1 LEDNKKLYDIDD
13 EDTDVIVDSVQIYI
27 QQVSQIPLLTAEEE
41 KDLAEKIAAGDKEA
55 AKKLA
60 EHNLRLVISIARK
73 YVGCGLPLLDLIQEG
88 NIGLMRAAE
97 QFDANKGFRFSTY
110 ATWWI
115 RQSISRA
122 LTDQTRTIRLPAN
135 IVDLN
140 NKIKKVS
147 GTLTQELG
155 RTPTHA
161 EIAEALGV
169 DEEKISLTINM
180 AHSVS
185 SLDTPIGEDEEDT
198 VGDLIA
204 DEYEENP
211 LVTIIKEEN
220 RAMINKVLT
229 TLPKREA
236 QIIRMRLGFDG
247 ATPQTLEEIGKTFG
261 LTRERIRQ
269 LEIKAMNKLRQPIR
283 AKVLKEALS

>member
-1 LEDNKKLYDIDD
+1 MNNYEFDNI
-13 EDTDVIVDSVQIYI
+13 EETGSNVIVDSTTLYL
-27 QQVSQIPLLTAEEE
+27 QQVSKIPLLSQE
-41 KDLAEKIAAGDKEA
+41 KECELAAQIAAGNKEA
-55 AKKLA
+55 IKELA
-60 EHNLRLVISIARK
+60 EHNLRLVVSIAKK

-97 QFDANKGFRFSTY
+97 QFDASKGFRFSTY

-122 LTDQTRTIRLPAN
+122 LTDQTRIIRLPAN

-147 GTLTQELG
+147 GPLTQELG
-155 RTPTHA
+155 RAPTHA
-161 EIAEALGV
+161 ELAEALGV
-169 DEEKISLTINM
+169 EEEKITLTITM
-180 AHSVS
+180 AHNVS

-220 RAMINKVLT
+220 RAMIDKVLT

-247 ATPQTLEEIGKTFG
+247 TSPKTLEEIGSIFG

-269 LEIKAMNKLRQPIR
+269 LEIKALNKLRQPMR
-283 AKVLKEALS
+283 AKLLREALS

>member
-1 LEDNKKLYDIDD
+1 MNNYEFDNI
-13 EDTDVIVDSVQIYI
+13 EETGSNVIVDSTTLYL
-27 QQVSQIPLLTAEEE
+27 QQVSKIPLLSQE
-41 KDLAEKIAAGDKEA
+41 KESELAAQIAAGNKEA
-55 AKKLA
+55 IKELA
-60 EHNLRLVISIARK
+60 EHNLRLVVSIAKK

-97 QFDANKGFRFSTY
+97 QFDASKGFRFSTY

-122 LTDQTRTIRLPAN
+122 LTDQTRIIRLPAN

-147 GTLTQELG
+147 GFLTQELG
-155 RTPTHA
+155 RVPTHA

-169 DEEKISLTINM
+169 EEEKITLTIDM

-220 RAMINKVLT
+220 RAMIDKVLT

-247 ATPQTLEEIGKTFG
+247 ASPKTLEEIGSTFG

-269 LEIKAMNKLRQPIR
+269 LEIKAMNKLRQPMR
-283 AKVLKEALS
+283 AKMLREALS

>member
-1 LEDNKKLYDIDD
+1 MNNYEFDNM
-13 EDTDVIVDSVQIYI
+13 EETGSNVIVDSTTLYL
-27 QQVSQIPLLTAEEE
+27 QQVSKIPLLSQE
-41 KDLAEKIAAGDKEA
+41 KESELAAQIAAGNKEA
-55 AKKLA
+55 IKELA
-60 EHNLRLVISIARK
+60 EHNLRLVVSIAKK

-97 QFDANKGFRFSTY
+97 QFDASKGFRFSTY

-122 LTDQTRTIRLPAN
+122 LTDQTRIIRLPAN

-147 GTLTQELG
+147 GPLTQELG
-155 RTPTHA
+155 RVPTHA

-169 DEEKISLTINM
+169 EEEKITLTIDM

-220 RAMINKVLT
+220 RAMIDKVLT

-236 QIIRMRLGFDG
+236 QIIKMRLGFDG
-247 ATPQTLEEIGKTFG
+247 ASPKTLEEIGATFG

-269 LEIKAMNKLRQPIR
+269 LEIKAMNKLRQPMR
-283 AKVLKEALS
+283 AKMLREALS

>member
-1 LEDNKKLYDIDD
+1 MNNYEFDNI
-13 EDTDVIVDSVQIYI
+13 EETGSNVIVDSTTLYL
-27 QQVSQIPLLTAEEE
+27 QQVSKIPLLSQE
-41 KDLAEKIAAGDKEA
+41 KECELAAQIAAGNKEA
-55 AKKLA
+55 IKELA
-60 EHNLRLVISIARK
+60 EHNLRLVVSIAKK

-97 QFDANKGFRFSTY
+97 QFDASKGFRFSTY

-122 LTDQTRTIRLPAN
+122 LTDQTRIIRLPAN

-147 GTLTQELG
+147 GPLTQELG
-155 RTPTHA
+155 RVPTHA

-169 DEEKISLTINM
+169 EEEKITLTIDM

-204 DEYEENP
+204 DDYEENP
-211 LVTIIKEEN
+211 LVSIIKEEN

-236 QIIRMRLGFDG
+236 QIIKMRLGFDG
-247 ATPQTLEEIGKTFG
+247 ASPKTLEEIGATFG

-269 LEIKAMNKLRQPIR
+269 LEIKAMNKLRQPMR
-283 AKVLKEALS
+283 AKMLREALS

>member
-1 LEDNKKLYDIDD
+1 MNNYEFDNM
-13 EDTDVIVDSVQIYI
+13 EETGSNVIVDSTTLYL
-27 QQVSQIPLLTAEEE
+27 QQVSKIPLLSQE
-41 KDLAEKIAAGDKEA
+41 KESELAAQIAAGNKEA
-55 AKKLA
+55 IKELA
-60 EHNLRLVISIARK
+60 EHNLRLVVSIAKK

-97 QFDANKGFRFSTY
+97 QFDASKGFRFSTY

-122 LTDQTRTIRLPAN
+122 LTDQTRIIRLPAN

-147 GTLTQELG
+147 GLLTQELG
-155 RTPTHA
+155 RVPTHA
-161 EIAEALGV
+161 EIAEALGIE
-169 DEEKISLTINM
+169 EEKITLTIDM

-204 DEYEENP
+204 DDYEENP
-211 LVTIIKEEN
+211 LVSIIKDEN

-236 QIIRMRLGFDG
+236 QIIKMRLGFDG
-247 ATPQTLEEIGKTFG
+247 ASPKTLEEIGATFG

-269 LEIKAMNKLRQPIR
+269 LEIKAMNKLRQPMR
-283 AKVLKEALS
+283 AKMLREALS

>member
-1 LEDNKKLYDIDD
+1 MNNYEFDNMEEIGSN
-13 EDTDVIVDSVQIYI
+13 VIVDSTTLYL
-27 QQVSQIPLLTAEEE
+27 QQVSKIPLLSQEEE
-41 KDLAEKIAAGDKEA
+41 SELAAQIAVGNKEA
-55 AKKLA
+55 IKELA
-60 EHNLRLVISIARK
+60 EHNLRLVVSIAKK

-97 QFDANKGFRFSTY
+97 QFDASKGFRFSTY

-122 LTDQTRTIRLPAN
+122 LTDQTRIIRLPAN

-147 GTLTQELG
+147 GPLTQELG
-155 RTPTHA
+155 RAPTHT

-169 DEEKISLTINM
+169 EEEKITLTIDM

-204 DEYEENP
+204 DDYEENP
-211 LVTIIKEEN
+211 LVSIIKEEN

-236 QIIRMRLGFDG
+236 QIIKMRLGFDG
-247 ATPQTLEEIGKTFG
+247 ASPKTLEEIGATFG

-269 LEIKAMNKLRQPIR
+269 LEIKAMNKLRQPMR
-283 AKVLKEALS
+283 AKMLREALS